1 MPDQTVDDL
10 RARVRAVT
18 SPDTL
23 PPDHPIWGLLD
34 WLGQSSMPADIEPEV
49 RLVMRNQPTPRGRL
63 VLNTPQA
70 AIWWLLEDLVT
81 AAELSAQAHVK
92 IVAQQ
97 IELEAWRNSA
107 SILSQMLAAMTRVGR
122 VTLEGDEGEARRKA
136 IEFVARRSSR
146 DDVLGV
152 QPKDR
157 MALRPWEHKRGLRAS
172 SGDGW
177 HDVEETAPL

>member
-1 MPDQTVDDL
+1 MPDQTVADL

-23 PPDHPIWGLLD
+23 PPDHPIWEMLDKLQWVDHHRPDFVDPPSVFASRPLKASEVSLTSTSAIWYLLD
-34 WLGQSSMPADIEPEV
+34 
-49 RLVMRNQPTPRGRL
+49 
-63 VLNTPQA
+63 
-70 AIWWLLEDLVT
+70 DLVT

-107 SILSQMLAAMTRVGR
+107 SILSQMLAAMTRMGR

-136 IEFVARRSSR
+136 IEFVATRSSR

-172 SGDGW
+172 SDDGW